1 MIMMKMQVEGIGID
15 QQNNPLVLLC
25 DEDHKTFVPIWI
37 GPAEAMSIQMELDRR
52 EPPRPMTHDLMTN
65 ILHEMNVRLLK
76 VTVNDFERQIY
87 YATLH
92 LESKTGV
99 QEVDARPSD
108 AIALALR
115 THCAIWVSND
125 VIEKA
130 GIQREDVVNEAVMES
145 HENDEVN
152 EFSELEDLSDLPSR
166 AEDVAP
172 ESSPEEINKF
182 VRLLEGVD
190 FGENG
195 DKTRN

>member
-115 THCAIWVSND
+115 TQCAIWVSND

-130 GIQREDVVNEAVMES
+130 GIQREDVVNEADMER
-145 HENDEVN
+145 HEADADDDLNDM
-152 EFSELEDLSDLPSR
+152 EDLSDLPSR
-166 AEDVAP
+166 VEDVAP

-190 FGENG
+190 FGDEGN
-195 DKTRN
+195 KSRN

>member
-1 MIMMKMQVEGIGID
+1 MIMMKIQVEGIGID

-115 THCAIWVSND
+115 TQCAIWVSND

-130 GIQREDVVNEAVMES
+130 GIQREDVVNEADMER
-145 HENDEVN
+145 HEADADDDLNDM
-152 EFSELEDLSDLPSR
+152 EDLSDLPSR
-166 AEDVAP
+166 VEDVAP

-190 FGENG
+190 FGDG
-195 DKTRN
+195 DKSRN

>member
-25 DEDHKTFVPIWI
+25 DEEHKTFVPIWI

-52 EPPRPMTHDLMTN
+52 QPPRPMTHDLMTN
-65 ILHEMNVRLLK
+65 ILYQMNVRLLK
-76 VTVNDFERQIY
+76 VTVNDFERQVY

-92 LESKTGV
+92 LESKNGV

-115 THCAIWVSND
+115 TQCEIWVSD
-125 VIEKA
+125 EVIEKA
-130 GIQREDVVNEAVMES
+130 GIQREDVISEVEGDT
-145 HENDEVN
+145 ENDIVL
-152 EFSELEDLSDLPSR
+152 SELNDLSDLPSR

-172 ESSPEEINKF
+172 DSSPEEINKF
-182 VRLLEGVD
+182 VRLLEGVE
-190 FGENG
+190 FGENDG
-195 DKTRN
+195 DKPQN

>member
-25 DEDHKTFVPIWI
+25 DEERKTFVPIWI
-37 GPAEAMSIQMELDRR
+37 GPAEAMSIQMQLDSRH
-52 EPPRPMTHDLMTN
+52 PPRPMTHDLMTN

-92 LESKTGV
+92 LESKSGV

-115 THCAIWVSND
+115 TQCAIWVSNE

-130 GIQREDVVNEAVMES
+130 GIQREDVLTEVQNDHDEETP
-145 HENDEVN
+145 ENDAD
-152 EFSELEDLSDLPSR
+152 FSDLSGLPSR

-182 VRLLEGVD
+182 VRLLEGVEFD
-190 FGENG
+190 DNG
-195 DKTRN
+195 DKFRN